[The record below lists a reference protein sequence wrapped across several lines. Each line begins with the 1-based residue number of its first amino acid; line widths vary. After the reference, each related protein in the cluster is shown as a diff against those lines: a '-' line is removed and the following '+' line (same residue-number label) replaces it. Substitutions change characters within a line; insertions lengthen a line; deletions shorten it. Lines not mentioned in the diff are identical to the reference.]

1 MRPGREE
8 DQVIPKLQVQVIQN
22 VIVSKIPI
30 FDRLKIFRGNL
41 LNSRALNQTLNTLF
55 KGIVYLY
62 GNFGRQKCSLF
73 IGTIPSSKNE
83 E

>member
-22 VIVSKIPI
+22 IRKGSYTRINVADDFLISRSRVIVFKIPI

-41 LNSRALNQTLNTLF
+41 LNSRAVNQTLKTLF
-55 KGIVYLY
+55 KGIVY
-62 GNFGRQKCSLF
+62 
-73 IGTIPSSKNE
+73 
-83 E
+83 

>member
-22 VIVSKIPI
+22 IRKGSYTRINVADGFLISRSRVIVSKIPI

-41 LNSRALNQTLNTLF
+41 LNSRAVNQTLNTLF
-55 KGIVYLY
+55 KGIVY
-62 GNFGRQKCSLF
+62 
-73 IGTIPSSKNE
+73 
-83 E
+83 

>member
-22 VIVSKIPI
+22 IRKGSYTRINVADGFLISRSRVIVSKIPI

-55 KGIVYLY
+55 KGIVY
-62 GNFGRQKCSLF
+62 
-73 IGTIPSSKNE
+73 
-83 E
+83 

>member
-22 VIVSKIPI
+22 IRKDSYTRINVANGFLTLRSRVIVSKIPI

-41 LNSRALNQTLNTLF
+41 LSSRAVNQTLNTLF
-55 KGIVYLY
+55 KGTVY
-62 GNFGRQKCSLF
+62 
-73 IGTIPSSKNE
+73 
-83 E
+83 